1 MYNVIYL
8 GVFRFIN
15 IEFGTFIVTRRIIR
29 NITRIISDY

>member
-15 IEFGTFIVTRRIIR
+15 IGFAILIVTRRITR